1 MQISQIFISDANED
15 LPDYFSLCMAEAKR
29 LYPEYEH
36 HLYNKESL
44 RQFIVAHFDD
54 EVVSAFDKLKPYA
67 YKADLGRYCLLYI
80 LGGLYL
86 DISIKP
92 IKRIEFSESVNI
104 LAFRDIQRNSKT
116 SWACSSAVI
125 YAKPNNSV
133 FQTAI
138 DLVVSNCQNNYYG
151 INSLCTTGPVVF
163 GQALAMNGANATHI
177 FGDLIVTPQSEDA
190 PAAYF
195 MPDGSKVALLKPSGH
210 GGNLAS
216 LGAKGTNNYGQLWG
230 AKDIFIT
237 SE

>member
-1 MQISQIFISDANED
+1 MQISQIFISDTSEE
-15 LPDYFSLCMAEAKR
+15 LPEYFSLCMAETKR

-44 RQFIVAHFDD
+44 REFILTHFNQD
-54 EVVSAFDKLKPYA
+54 VISAFDKLKPYA

-92 IKRIEFSESVNI
+92 IKRMEFSDDVNI

-116 SWACSSAVI
+116 SWACSSAII
-125 YAKPNNSV
+125 YAKPNNAV
-133 FQTAI
+133 FKTAI

-163 GQALAMNGANATHI
+163 GQALAIHGANAAHI
-177 FGDLIVTPQSEDA
+177 FGDLFITPKSEDG

-195 MPDGSKVALLKPSGH
+195 TPDGSKVALLKPIGH
-210 GGNLAS
+210 GGDLAAF
-216 LGAKGTNNYGQLWG
+216 GAKGSNNYGQLWG
-230 AKDIFIT
+230 AKDIFHEP
-237 SE
+237 S